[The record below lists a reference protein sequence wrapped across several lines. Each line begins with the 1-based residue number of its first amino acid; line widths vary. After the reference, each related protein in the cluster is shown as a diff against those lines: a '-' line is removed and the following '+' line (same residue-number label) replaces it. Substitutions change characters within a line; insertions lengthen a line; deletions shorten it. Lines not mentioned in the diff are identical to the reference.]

1 MRRCGRSLKIFLG
14 TAAVVTAVLLVTLVV
29 TSSTSRANAER
40 VIQAGLAETN
50 VRIGEQLLARQVKLQ
65 GELGVFAQ
73 NRDVMT
79 TITKDTVGSD
89 ALDQAQQAVEATHPK
104 WVQIVDARR
113 FRLAKSDD
121 AAAPRTEIRS
131 ALVTGV
137 LEGHK
142 TAGFGVMGDSMVMQ
156 IGAVP
161 LLRDLP
167 DSGSAAARLMPPQP
181 LPASLP
187 PPPLAATP

>member
-1 MRRCGRSLKIFLG
+1 MRRFGLSLKIFLG

-89 ALDQAQQAVEATHPK
+89 ALDQAQQAVEATHAK
-104 WVQIVDARR
+104 WVQIVDARG

-121 AAAPRTEIRS
+121 PAAPKSEIRS

-156 IGAVP
+156 IVAVP
-161 LLRDLP
+161 LLRDLN
-167 DSGSAAARLMPPQP
+167 DSGSVVAVLMAAQPITDSLAR
-181 LPASLP
+181 
-187 PPPLAATP
+187 TI